1 MFFSYWSFDAASP
14 VQITN
19 GWVLVFEL
27 SSCGF
32 ESRCSHFAET
42 SDIAPVSS
50 EEFLDI
56 QTTIK
61 CGFTLKCVHDMIR
74 TYSEFTGF
82 AYCRHSTSN
91 EIRSRLNN
99 GYLYFNIM
107 CKDWRK
113 FSYISTDATLHSYK
127 LCSYKTVF
135 WKYAANLQK
144 NTQAEVWFQ

>member
-14 VQITN
+14 VQTTN
-19 GWVLVFEL
+19 GWMLVFEL

-32 ESRCSHFAET
+32 DSSCSHLNFRYRACFEWR
-42 SDIAPVSS
+42 I
-50 EEFLDI
+50 LDV
-56 QTTIK
+56 QATIK

-82 AYCRHSTSN
+82 VYCRHYTSN

-99 GYLYFNIM
+99 WYLYFDIM

-113 FSYISTDATLHSYK
+113 FFNISTGAVLHSYQ
-127 LCSYKTVF
+127 LCSYKVVL
-135 WKYAANLQK
+135 WKYAASLQK
-144 NTQAEVWFQ
+144 NTHAKVWFQ